1 MGHRPILMIG
11 KMLNAT
17 NHTIVIINKTNTVG
31 SQSFKR
37 EKKTLPMLTSK
48 AVHLSTLV
56 SVGRN

>member
-1 MGHRPILMIG
+1 MIG